1 MFIKRLIA
9 GLRGAHT
16 AYRAAAAE
24 RQQSERKAR
33 ADLARLLRT
42 AIGAAFGSSR
52 LWVVGAVL
60 LATLGLLAYL
70 FPVLQAIFWGAVL
83 LFVIAATAY
92 QLRGK

>member
-1 MFIKRLIA
+1 MFLKRLIG
-9 GLRGAHT
+9 GLRGART

-24 RQQSERKAR
+24 RQESERQER
-33 ADLARLLRT
+33 ADLARLLGT

-52 LWVVGAVL
+52 LWVLGAVL
-60 LATLGLLAYL
+60 LAILGLLAYL
-70 FPVLQAIFWGAVL
+70 FPVLQVVFWGVVL

>member
-1 MFIKRLIA
+1 MLIKRFIA
-9 GLRGAHT
+9 GLRGART

-24 RQQSERKAR
+24 RQQSERKER

-52 LWVVGAVL
+52 LWVLGAVL
-60 LATLGLLAYL
+60 LGMLGLLAYL
-70 FPVLQAIFWGAVL
+70 FAVLQPIFWGAVL

-92 QLRGK
+92 QLRAK